1 MKTPFE
7 LIREI
12 EYGSLDRNN
21 KNTNENISSIES
33 FILWIVGFAVT
44 MIVLIISNI
53 EKLKLVINF
62 IDIQTVLV
70 LLISSL
76 FFGIFNRYSIFR
88 LRTINNI
95 IENFI
100 RSSLSNF
107 DFPEIN
113 PDDLEEGI
121 TFEELIDRFKL
132 DYNLDYN
139 RYFEEYN
146 NFNEFEK
153 IAALEDLKLRHREIG
168 HFLRETYHDGLE
180 NVRNVYKIAYG
191 LSEKKSKNLFYM
203 EQKMISK
210 KFKIWLYFVDLTF
223 IFCNLLFFISVL
235 MLVVGIF

>member
-12 EYGSLDRNN
+12 EYGTLDRNN
-21 KNTNENISSIES
+21 KNSNENISSIES

-44 MIVLIISNI
+44 MIVLIISNM

-62 IDIQTVLV
+62 VDIQTILV

-76 FFGIFNRYSIFR
+76 FFGIFNRYSILR

-100 RSSLSNF
+100 RLSLSNF

-139 RYFEEYN
+139 RYFEEYS
-146 NFNEFEK
+146 NFNELEK
-153 IAALEDLKLRHREIG
+153 IAAFEDLKLRHTEIG
-168 HFLRETYHDGLE
+168 HFLRETYQDGLE
-180 NVRNVYKIAYG
+180 DVRNIYKIAYG
-191 LSEKKSKNLFYM
+191 LTEKKSRNLFYT
-203 EQKMISK
+203 EQKAISE
-210 KFKIWLYFVDLTF
+210 KFKLWLYFVDLSF

-235 MLVVGIF
+235 TLVVGIF